1 MQYLHR
7 YDMDIFISNDDQ
19 SAIPKAKHNRKIA
32 YMLSQ
37 FAIEA
42 HVSKPDLFDTL
53 SDIALGNMITAAV
66 LLDGYDWPSDTVRKS
81 NIYLDSPIILRMIG
95 AAGESQATAFC
106 DFVSTLLDKGAKLW
120 IFEHSKQE
128 ALQILEGARY
138 WVGHPNFNPEL
149 ASRTALF
156 FRQQGYTDSE
166 IERFIL
172 RVDNIL
178 NRYHIEVFNQHP
190 YMENKE
196 HQLDENRIKGVIEEC
211 YGISGF
217 DREIHEDRTL
227 KDVASIAAVYRLR
240 AGRRPTL
247 LRDAEHVFVSMNA
260 SLSFASRKA
269 LCDQKVREIP
279 VCVTDVFLGTII
291 WINSPRE
298 AKKAARSRL
307 IADCYAAVVPDA
319 TLEARIIQEAQRL
332 RDQKKITEDDF
343 LLLTTS
349 FVTKDLLSMRT
360 LNDPELLDSSTSFE
374 ILEDIKDRIRKKE
387 RSKTIAVEIERE
399 REQFARKRAEDERDE
414 ERNRLAVVFDY
425 QARLRAKFVNA
436 IYAIVIG
443 LSVVVPLVL
452 GLFVSPLAFI
462 VSVVAILFTA
472 YLSFVKGFNLESNYD
487 RLFSRYRDQLERRSL
502 DE

>member
-1 MQYLHR
+1 MLQYLHR

-360 LNDPELLDSSTSFE
+360 LNDPESFDSSTSFE
-374 ILEDIKDRIRKKE
+374 ILEGIKDRIRKKAQ
-387 RSKTIAVEIERE
+387 SKTMAVELKRE
-399 REQFARKRAEDERDE
+399 REQLARKRAEDERDE
-414 ERNRLAVVFDY
+414 DRRRLTKILDDR
-425 QARLRAKFVNA
+425 ARYRAKIANLFC
-436 IYAIVIG
+436 VIG
-443 LSVVVPLVL
+443 VGLLVVLPTVMSPFWGLWTISISVPAL
-452 GLFVSPLAFI
+452 
-462 VSVVAILFTA
+462 LFTA
-472 YLSFVKGFNLESNYD
+472 YLGFAKKFKANYN